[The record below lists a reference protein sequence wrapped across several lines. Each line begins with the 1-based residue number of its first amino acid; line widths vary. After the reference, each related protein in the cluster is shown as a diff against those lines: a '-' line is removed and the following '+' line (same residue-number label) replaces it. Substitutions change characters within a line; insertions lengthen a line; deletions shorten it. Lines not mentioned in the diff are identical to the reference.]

1 MTRKLALVFAT
12 ALAGSCGGN
21 AGPNIPSDPVLER
34 QTSAGRAALALEQP
48 EQAAKQYRDAL
59 IRARARDDATAIGD
73 LGFNLAVAELS
84 ARQPDAALRTAREVS
99 AELRR
104 RSVPPPDS
112 LELAEAIALYRIG
125 RAAEADSAA
134 ARIETKAEPET
145 AARAAFLRGLIADA
159 DGNTATLQQAHAKVA
174 AATGGEALADESEL
188 AARLALRSGDP
199 RLARATAEQAVAM
212 RRDLLDYRGVS
223 RCLALAALAAEQA
236 GDVPSAADLYL
247 RAGRGAADQKEQT
260 LARKWLS
267 RAIILGQDPALLASA
282 RSALASTGERHQ

>member
-104 RSVPPPDS
+104 RSVPPPERS
-112 LELAEAIALYRIG
+112 NLLKPSRYIG
-125 RAAEADSAA
+125 
-134 ARIETKAEPET
+134 
-145 AARAAFLRGLIADA
+145 
-159 DGNTATLQQAHAKVA
+159 
-174 AATGGEALADESEL
+174 L
-188 AARLALRSGDP
+188 AARPKPTARRPASKRKPSLKPP
-199 RLARATAEQAVAM
+199 RARRFCV
-212 RRDLLDYRGVS
+212 G
-223 RCLALAALAAEQA
+223 
-236 GDVPSAADLYL
+236 
-247 RAGRGAADQKEQT
+247 
-260 LARKWLS
+260 
-267 RAIILGQDPALLASA
+267 
-282 RSALASTGERHQ
+282 